1 MQEIILHFPTVKVQK
16 ETLKELLKPYPW
28 KKISINLTKSNDPWE
43 HGFAK
48 PGLKTDCYSID
59 KLINFTLSSMY
70 LKITATLASG
80 HVFIISITYKS
91 AQNNFGAIFFCENPK
106 T

>member
-1 MQEIILHFPTVKVQK
+1 MDL
-16 ETLKELLKPYPW
+16 LKEDWQLIVTLLIDQDKP
-28 KKISINLTKSNDPWE
+28 
-43 HGFAK
+43 
-48 PGLKTDCYSID
+48 ID
-59 KLINFTLSSMY
+59 KPIDTLSSMY
-70 LKITATLASG
+70 LKITGTLASG